1 MGNII
6 GTGFNSGS
14 INGEFASLEADLRH
28 LADIGVDTVELGL
41 TTLDLVSGGRIIEE
55 RAEALVALTS
65 QFDFRYTVHGLVSSN
80 FMDPVTAH
88 YQLDAAKALV
98 ELCNRIEAGIIVQHG
113 GCLRSVQL
121 AERAEADRREREI
134 LAELADFARPN
145 GVRVAL
151 ENIFT
156 TEPGQYRQTPAEV
169 AETVKAV
176 NHSNLVVLIDFS
188 HAYIESTYRGLNFR
202 EQIAAMA
209 PVAGHLHVHDSFGRP
224 IGFYQPYHPQ
234 EATAL
239 GLGDLHMPLGWGDI
253 DWEGIFA
260 ELDFL
265 PGTVL
270 MMEIGHRH
278 RREQPAC
285 LDRARALIG
294 LNDARTA
301 KAAE

>member
-1 MGNII
+1 MSII
-6 GTGFNSGS
+6 IATGFNTGS
-14 INGEFASLEADLRH
+14 IDGEFSSLEQDLRR
-28 LADIGVDTVELGL
+28 LADIGVDTVEIAL
-41 TTLDLVSGGRIIEE
+41 TTLDLISGGRVIEE
-55 RAEALVALTS
+55 RAQRLVALTR

-80 FMDPVTAH
+80 FMDPATVR
-88 YQLDAAKALV
+88 YQLNAAKALV
-98 ELCNRIEAGIIVQHG
+98 ELCDRIDARILVQHG
-113 GCLRSVQL
+113 GSIRA
-121 AERAEADRREREI
+121 AEIKDRAHADVIERET
-134 LAELADFARPN
+134 LTELADFARPY
-145 GVRVAL
+145 GVRIAL

-169 AETVKAV
+169 AETVKAL
-176 NHSNLVVLIDFS
+176 NHPNVVALIDFS

-202 EQIAAMA
+202 DQIRAMA

-224 IGFYQPYHPQ
+224 IAHYQPYHPQ

-253 DWEGIFA
+253 DWEDIFG

-270 MMEIGHRH
+270 MMEIGPRYAA
-278 RREQPAC
+278 EQAEC
-285 LDRARALIG
+285 LARANALMA
-294 LNDARTA
+294 LNTHRVA